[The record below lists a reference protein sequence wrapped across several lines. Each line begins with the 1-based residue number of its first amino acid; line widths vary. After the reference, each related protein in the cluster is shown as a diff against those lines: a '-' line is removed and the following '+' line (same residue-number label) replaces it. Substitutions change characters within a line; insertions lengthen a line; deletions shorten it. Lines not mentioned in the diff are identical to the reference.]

1 MVLLYYKVC
10 MISAVIIGRFKCREL
25 ISIYKETTLFR
36 TGYFFL
42 WSTWY
47 PEMLTRRC
55 HHLSYTSRI
64 FAVYSLTFLISAV
77 IVEKFNYR
85 IIYQYVRKPLVQD
98 GVFLHMVFK
107 IQCILK
113 CWWENVIIFQIPD
126 K

>member
-1 MVLLYYKVC
+1 

-36 TGYFFL
+36 TGD
-42 WSTWY
+42 
-47 PEMLTRRC
+47 RRC

-113 CWWENVIIFQIPD
+113 C
-126 K
+126 